1 MSAQEYRTSEAVEQA
16 LLFRWADL
24 NRGRLPELALMFHIP
39 NGGTRNT
46 VEAAHLKRQGVK
58 PGVPDIFI
66 PAARGRYHGM
76 FIEMKADRGRVSDA
90 QKEWLTRLNDYGYHA
105 VVCWGFEDARAEIET
120 YLAVAF
126 E

>member
-46 VEAAHLKRQGVK
+46 VEAVHLKQQGVK

-66 PAARGRYHGM
+66 PVARGRYHGM

-90 QKEWLTRLNDYGYHA
+90 QKEWLSRLNDYGYHA
-105 VVCWGFEDARAEIET
+105 VVCYGFEDARDEIET
-120 YLAVAF
+120 YLAVEF
-126 E
+126 K